1 MSLCFG
7 LIFDAWNFYISFLNS
22 IIFSICFVFV
32 LRTSDIKPVIA
43 LPYEP
48 KNWNTRNVMKI
59 LGKVSLLEMNDITW
73 QLGAGKIQFCM

>member
-1 MSLCFG
+1 MFRFNFLHS
-7 LIFDAWNFYISFLNS
+7 IFEFNY
-22 IIFSICFVFV
+22 FSICCVFL
-32 LRTSDIKPVIA
+32 LRTSEIKPVIA

-73 QLGAGKIQFCM
+73 QLGAGKIQFEM